1 MSRAPSARDRLALE
15 IFFRRDIIIL
25 SSRTSLHII
34 IREGANGRRNRIRY
48 YLHNNIV

>member
-15 IFFRRDIIIL
+15 IFFRHDIIL

-34 IREGANGRRNRIRY
+34 IRMKGRTGAETG
-48 YLHNNIV
+48 LPAQ